1 MANSTIK
8 RNATARAGYEFQDLV
23 GIETLIR
30 FTESR
35 IFSAG

>member
-23 GIETLIR
+23 GIELLSNS
-30 FTESR
+30 TESR